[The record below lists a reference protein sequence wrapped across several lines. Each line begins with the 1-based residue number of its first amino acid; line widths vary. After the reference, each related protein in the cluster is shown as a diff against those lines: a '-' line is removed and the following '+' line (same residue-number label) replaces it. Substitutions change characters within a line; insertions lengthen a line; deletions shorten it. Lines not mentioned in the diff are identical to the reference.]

1 MGVRKELFMQKK
13 RVKKIIS
20 KCEGSGAMPTH
31 GKQKKNT
38 KRREVVMDVYKIMFK
53 FIW

>member
-31 GKQKKNT
+31 GKQKK
-38 KRREVVMDVYKIMFK
+38 KILK
-53 FIW
+53 GER